1 MWCSTPHL
9 GGQRSHGL
17 GVGAVGKPLLP
28 FGGARL
34 PPVSLAPSCQKIFT
48 ENVLHRAHLVFCC
61 AKPLRP
67 AAYVVLDSTSRGAKV
82 ARTRGSPKTSAVG
95 KPLLPFGGARLP
107 PVSLA
112 TGLQHMWC
120 STPHLGGRRSHGL
133 GVGVVGKPLLPFGGA
148 RLPPVSLAPSC
159 QKIFTENVLHRA
171 HLVFCCAK
179 PLRPAAYV
187 VLDSTSRGAKVARTR
202 GRRRWK
208 AAPPFWGGASAS
220 RFSGTFLSK
229 DIHRKRPA
237 PGCTSVKTPYPMA
250 RGYGLQHMWCSTP
263 HLGGRRS
270 HGLGVG
276 VVGKPLLP
284 FGGAR
289 LPPVSLA
296 PSCQKIFTENVL
308 HRAHLVFCCAKPL
321 RPAAYVVL
329 DSTSRGAKVART
341 RGRRRWKAAPPFWG
355 GASASR
361 FSGTFLSKDIH
372 RKRPA
377 PSTLSI
383 KTPCAKP
390 LRPAAY
396 VVLDSTSRGAKVAR
410 TRGRRRWKAAPPFWG
425 GASASRFSGTF
436 LSKDIHRKRP
446 APSTLSI
453 LLCKAATASSI
464 CGARLHISGGKG
476 RTDSGSAPLESRSSL
491 LGGRVCLPFLW
502 HLPVKRYSPKTSC
515 TEHT

>member
-48 ENVLHRAHLVFCC
+48 ENVLHRAHLVF
-61 AKPLRP
+61 
-67 AAYVVLDSTSRGAKV
+67 S
-82 ARTRGSPKTSAVG
+82 
-95 KPLLPFGGARLP
+95 
-107 PVSLA
+107 
-112 TGLQHMWC
+112 
-120 STPHLGGRRSHGL
+120 
-133 GVGVVGKPLLPFGGA
+133 
-148 RLPPVSLAPSC
+148 
-159 QKIFTENVLHRA
+159 
-171 HLVFCCAK
+171 CAK

-263 HLGGRRS
+263 HLGGQRS

-276 VVGKPLLP
+276 AVGKPLLP

-308 HRAHLVFCCAKPL
+308 HRGALRLKP
-321 RPAAYVVL
+321 P
-329 DSTSRGAKVART
+329 
-341 RGRRRWKAAPPFWG
+341 
-355 GASASR
+355 
-361 FSGTFLSKDIH
+361 
-372 RKRPA
+372 
-377 PSTLSI
+377 
-383 KTPCAKP
+383 
-390 LRPAAY
+390 
-396 VVLDSTSRGAKVAR
+396 
-410 TRGRRRWKAAPPFWG
+410 
-425 GASASRFSGTF
+425 
-436 LSKDIHRKRP
+436 
-446 APSTLSI
+446 I
-453 LLCKAATASSI
+453 LWPVATACSI
-464 CGARLHISGGKG
+464 CGARLHISGGEG
-476 RTDSGSAPLESRSSL
+476 RTDSGLASLESRSSL
-491 LGGRVCLPFLW
+491 LGGRVCLPFRW

>member
-82 ARTRGSPKTSAVG
+82 ARTRG
-95 KPLLPFGGARLP
+95 
-107 PVSLA
+107 
-112 TGLQHMWC
+112 
-120 STPHLGGRRSHGL
+120 
-133 GVGVVGKPLLPFGGA
+133 
-148 RLPPVSLAPSC
+148 
-159 QKIFTENVLHRA
+159 
-171 HLVFCCAK
+171 
-179 PLRPAAYV
+179 
-187 VLDSTSRGAKVARTR
+187 
-202 GRRRWK
+202 RRRWK
-208 AAPPFWGGASAS
+208 AAPPFRGGASAS

-329 DSTSRGAKVART
+329 DSTSRGAYVVARTRGRLDSTSRGAART
-341 RGRRRWKAAPPFWG
+341 RGRRRWKAAPPF
-355 GASASR
+355 R
-361 FSGTFLSKDIH
+361 
-372 RKRPA
+372 
-377 PSTLSI
+377 
-383 KTPCAKP
+383 
-390 LRPAAY
+390 
-396 VVLDSTSRGAKVAR
+396 
-410 TRGRRRWKAAPPFWG
+410 G

-491 LGGRVCLPFLW
+491 SGGRVCLPFLW

-515 TEHT
+515 TELSIFLARYGQQHMWCSTPHLGGQRSHGLGVGAVGKPLLPFGGARLPPVSLAPSCQKIFTENVLHRAHLV

>member
-1 MWCSTPHL
+1 MWCSTL
-9 GGQRSHGL
+9 S
-17 GVGAVGKPLLP
+17 
-28 FGGARL
+28 
-34 PPVSLAPSCQKIFT
+34 
-48 ENVLHRAHLVFCC
+48 
-61 AKPLRP
+61 
-67 AAYVVLDSTSRGAKV
+67 AKV
-82 ARTRGSPKTSAVG
+82 ARTRG
-95 KPLLPFGGARLP
+95 RL
-107 PVSLA
+107 
-112 TGLQHMWC
+112 
-120 STPHLGGRRSHGL
+120 
-133 GVGVVGKPLLPFGGA
+133 GKPLLPFGGA

-208 AAPPFWGGASAS
+208 AAPPFRGGASAS

-341 RGRRRWKAAPPFWG
+341 RGRRRWKAAPPFRG

-377 PSTLSI
+377 PGCTSV
-383 KTPCAKP
+383 KTPYPMARGYGLQHMWC
-390 LRPAAY
+390 
-396 VVLDSTSRGAKVAR
+396 STPHLGGKVAR
-410 TRGRRRWKAAPPFWG
+410 TRGWRRWKAAPPFWG
-425 GASASRFSGTF
+425 GASASRFAGTF

-491 LGGRVCLPFLW
+491 SGGRVCLPFLW